1 MLVAMDGGEQ
11 AYRDV
16 LAAVFGRATP
26 VPARLT
32 RYIEGRLK
40 PWTNSQ
46 VKGFQAG
53 YQEEECQSNSRLISD
68 LINGGSYR

>member
-53 YQEEECQSNSRLISD
+53 YQEEEFLERRNTPQD
-68 LINGGSYR
+68 LH